1 MLAYAEAKLKRK
13 GCDLLVVN
21 HVGTDKVFGQDTNSV
36 VILARSGAE
45 PQLAAGSKTEVSA
58 AVITRV
64 GQELNHVS
72 PRA

>member
-1 MLAYAEAKLKRK
+1 
-13 GCDLLVVN
+13 VVN

-45 PQLAAGSKTEVSA
+45 PQLAAGSKAEVSA
-58 AVITRV
+58 AVIARV
-64 GQELNHVS
+64 SQELAHVS